1 MSGWPA
7 RPPCHRIPGYDPR
20 RAWPRACA
28 PPPRRAR
35 GRTPEARRP
44 PAPPAPCPGPTPAS
58 GAGPHRCHSAHSG
71 ADTPHTVQRHPG
83 PAVPARP
90 APGRVRRTRH
100 PPRPSSPHPA
110 GHAIPWRCARRS
122 PFICSGPLAA
132 QNLCE
137 NGVLP
142 QAAPDGT
149 HGWVRRAANPEA
161 NIVVAWSAEAG
172 PKVVTTIIDGGPK
185 LGVDTPIDDMGFPI
199 AWNVGTFGGGHPLLA
214 AGVLAVSA
222 AVNGASYLMNRGQNQ
237 AKQAA
242 LNAEYVQ
249 FSRDRLSK
257 MSRRYSTLLHQFD
270 SARIRRT
277 SAKERIRLET
287 LLSITEFALH
297 QVRAAPG
304 PANSV
309 VLTKGTP
316 PKVV

>member
-149 HGWVRRAANPEA
+149 HGWVRRAKFLAHFELRKVALGSCGRDFGTPCAHENACVRCPLLRVDHTQMPRLEEIRANLLDRLQEA
-161 NIVVAWSAEAG
+161 KDQGWLGEVAAIQTTLAAADQKLVAMRSLATTEINTHLGMPGFRSA
-172 PKVVTTIIDGGPK
+172 
-185 LGVDTPIDDMGFPI
+185 
-199 AWNVGTFGGGHPLLA
+199 VGTVEPTARLA
-214 AGVLAVSA
+214 
-222 AVNGASYLMNRGQNQ
+222 
-237 AKQAA
+237 
-242 LNAEYVQ
+242 
-249 FSRDRLSK
+249 
-257 MSRRYSTLLHQFD
+257 
-270 SARIRRT
+270 
-277 SAKERIRLET
+277 
-287 LLSITEFALH
+287 
-297 QVRAAPG
+297 
-304 PANSV
+304 
-309 VLTKGTP
+309 
-316 PKVV
+316 